1 MPCVNSR
8 GGRAFEERRPLAGWS
23 AGVLAGETPADQ
35 PPRRRRS
42 WVVLLFLLL
51 LLSAQSARKADLE
64 QVKSEIGRLRKRL
77 EQVQQQART
86 AQQEFDE
93 ADIELGIRTREL
105 EIAEDL
111 EARLEEEQQNI
122 QGQIAVLHARI
133 ETQKR
138 YLGKRL
144 GVLYRLGNL
153 TYLRLFLSID
163 QRRNPLEAISM
174 LSYLVG
180 RDSRAV
186 TRLQNDRRQLDL
198 RTADLRDRQLRLAR
212 MKQVIEEQRRAV
224 SHARD
229 EKQRLLDALQEEASG
244 SQEQLADLEEKARR
258 LERLIGILS
267 RNQIGD
273 ISGAADIRTV
283 QGGLPWPVEGTVVEH
298 FGRQR
303 NAKFATYTVSNGLKI
318 GAPPGAPVHAV
329 FRGTVL
335 FAQWFK
341 GYGNLIILDH
351 GNRVLS
357 LYGNLRAPAIAVG
370 DRIEAGQAI
379 AGVGE
384 GEDLQSGYLYFEMRQ
399 DNRPED
405 PQKWLR

>member
-1 MPCVNSR
+1 MP
-8 GGRAFEERRPLAGWS
+8 WMDTS
-23 AGVLAGETPADQ
+23 AG
-35 PPRRRRS
+35 R
-42 WVVLLFLLL
+42 FLLAL
-51 LLSAQSARKADLE
+51 GITLGLALALSAQTARKADLE
-64 QVKSEIGRLRKRL
+64 KIKIEMSKLRTRLA
-77 EQVQQQART
+77 EVQQQAKT

-111 EARLEEEQQNI
+111 EARLEEEQQSI
-122 QGQIAVLHARI
+122 QSQIVVLLARI

-163 QRRNPLEAISM
+163 QRHNPLEAISM

-186 TRLQNDRRQLDL
+186 SRFQNDRVQLDA
-198 RTADLRDRQLRLAR
+198 RTADLHDRQLRLAQ
-212 MKQVIEEQRRAV
+212 MKKVIEARQLAV
-224 SHARD
+224 SVARN
-229 EKQRLLDALQEEASG
+229 EKQRLLQALQEEASG
-244 SQEQLADLEEKARR
+244 SKEQLADLEETARR

-283 QGGLPWPVEGTVVEH
+283 QGGLPWPVEGTVVER

-303 NAKFATYTVSNGLKI
+303 NAKFATYTVSNGLRI
-318 GAPPGAPVHAV
+318 AAAPGAGVQAV

-335 FAQWFK
+335 FSQWFK

-357 LYGNLRAPAIAVG
+357 LYGNLKAPAVAVG
-370 DRIEAGQAI
+370 DRIEAGQTI
-379 AGVGE
+379 AGIAE
-384 GEDLQSGYLYFEMRQ
+384 AEDQQSGSLYFEIRQ

>member
-1 MPCVNSR
+1 L
-8 GGRAFEERRPLAGWS
+8 GLALS
-23 AGVLAGETPADQ
+23 
-35 PPRRRRS
+35 
-42 WVVLLFLLL
+42 
-51 LLSAQSARKADLE
+51 LSAQTARKNDLE
-64 QVKSEIGRLRKRL
+64 KIRIEMTKLRARLA
-77 EQVQQQART
+77 EVQQQAKT

-105 EIAEDL
+105 EIAEDM

-122 QGQIAVLHARI
+122 QSQISVLLARI

-163 QRRNPLEAISM
+163 QRHNPLEAISM

-186 TRLQNDRRQLDL
+186 TRFQSDRHQLDV
-198 RTADLRDRQLRLAR
+198 RTADLHDRQVRLAQ
-212 MKQVIEEQRRAV
+212 MKKVIETRQRAV
-224 SHARD
+224 AVARD
-229 EKQRLLDALQEEASG
+229 EKQRLLQALQEEASG
-244 SQEQLADLEEKARR
+244 SKEQLADLEETARR

-318 GAPPGAPVHAV
+318 AAAPGAGVHAV

-335 FAQWFK
+335 FSQWFK

-357 LYGNLRAPAIAVG
+357 LYGNLKSPAVAVG
-370 DRIEAGQAI
+370 DRIEAVQTI
-379 AGVGE
+379 AGIAE
-384 GEDLQSGYLYFEMRQ
+384 TEDQQSGSLYFEIRQ

>member
-1 MPCVNSR
+1 MITPRGSR
-8 GGRAFEERRPLAGWS
+8 FLATLGIT
-23 AGVLAGETPADQ
+23 LAVALALT
-35 PPRRRRS
+35 
-42 WVVLLFLLL
+42 
-51 LLSAQSARKADLE
+51 AQTARKNDLE
-64 QVKSEIGRLRKRL
+64 KVKAEMSKLRTRLA
-77 EQVQQQART
+77 EVQQQAKT

-105 EIAEDL
+105 ELAEDM
-111 EARLEEEQQNI
+111 EARLQDEQQSI
-122 QGQIAVLHARI
+122 QSQIGVLLTRI

-163 QRRNPLEAISM
+163 QHHNPLEAISM

-186 TRLQNDRRQLDL
+186 SRFQSDRRQLDV
-198 RTADLRDRQLRLAR
+198 RIADLHDRQQRLAE
-212 MKQVIEEQRRAV
+212 MKRVIEARQGAV
-224 SHARD
+224 SAARD
-229 EKQRLLDALQEEASG
+229 EKQRLLEALQEEASG
-244 SQEQLADLEEKARR
+244 SKEQLADLEETARR

-273 ISGAADIRTV
+273 IAGAADIRSV
-283 QGGLPWPVEGTVVEH
+283 QGGLSWPVEGTVVEH

-303 NAKFATYTVSNGLKI
+303 NAKFATYTVSNGLRI
-318 GAPPGAPVHAV
+318 AAAPGAAVHAV

-335 FAQWFK
+335 FSQWFK

-357 LYGNLRAPAIAVG
+357 LYGNLKAPAVAVG
-370 DRIEAGQAI
+370 DRIDAGQAI
-379 AGVGE
+379 AGIAE
-384 GEDLQSGYLYFEMRQ
+384 TEDQKSGSLYFEIRQ

>member
-1 MPCVNSR
+1 MPCANSR
-8 GGRAFEERRPLAGWS
+8 DGR
-23 AGVLAGETPADQ
+23 ETADQ

-42 WVVLLFLLL
+42 WVVFLFLLL
-51 LLSAQSARKADLE
+51 LLSAQTARKADLE
-64 QVKSEIGRLRKRL
+64 KVKSEIGRLRKRL

-93 ADIELGIRTREL
+93 ADIELGIRAREL

-163 QRRNPLEAISM
+163 QRHNPLEAISM

-186 TRLQNDRRQLDL
+186 TRFQNDRRQLDL
-198 RTADLRDRQLRLAR
+198 RTADLRDRQLRLAQ
-212 MKQVIEEQRRAV
+212 MKQVIEERRRAV

-273 ISGAADIRTV
+273 ISGAEDIRTV
-283 QGGLPWPVEGTVVEH
+283 QGGLSWPVEGTVVEH

-318 GAPPGAPVHAV
+318 GAPLGAPVHAV